1 MSSRL
6 IGWKRCISFLKPV
19 SPLLFVVVLISASAT
34 PAASATQIVRQFDPA
49 SGKWVKRSVA
59 IKPRALRSNASP
71 IVPAIVPFA
80 ESLSTGTII
89 VDTEAKR
96 LYRVLGNGTAVRYGI
111 GVGREGF
118 TWRGTER
125 ISRKAEWPSWTPPQE
140 MIERE
145 AANGRTLPSHMEGGP
160 DNPLGARALYLGST
174 LFRIHGTNQPW
185 SIGQAVSSGCIR
197 MANDDIVELFNHV
210 QVGTKVIVR

>member
-1 MSSRL
+1 MSSNMGLNHRKSRL
-6 IGWKRCISFLKPV
+6 KSGALLLLVALSLPV
-19 SPLLFVVVLISASAT
+19 WSTPATSASQT
-34 PAASATQIVRQFDPA
+34 VRQFDPA
-49 SGKWVKRSVA
+49 TGKWVKRSVA

-71 IVPAIVPFA
+71 IAPAIVPFS
-80 ESLSTGTII
+80 ENLSAGTIV
-89 VDTEAKR
+89 VDTDARR
-96 LYRVLGNGTAVRYGI
+96 LYRVLGNGTAIRYGI

-118 TWRGTER
+118 TWRGAER
-125 ISRKAEWPSWTPPQE
+125 ISRKAEWPGWTPPPE

-145 AANGRTLPSHMEGGP
+145 AANGRTLPSYMEGGP

-197 MANDDIVELFNHV
+197 MANDDIVELFNQV
-210 QVGTKVIVR
+210 QIGTKVIVR